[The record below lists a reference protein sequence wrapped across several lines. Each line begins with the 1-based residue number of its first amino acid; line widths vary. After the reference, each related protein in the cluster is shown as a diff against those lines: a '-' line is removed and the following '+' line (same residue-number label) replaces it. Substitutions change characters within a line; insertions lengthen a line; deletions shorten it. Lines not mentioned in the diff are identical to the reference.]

1 MALSAITFP
10 NLGIDVNPS
19 RVAFSIGSK
28 EIYWYGILIAAG
40 FLLAVIYCC
49 KRAPQFGLKEDHI
62 LDMLIVATPVAIIFA
77 RAYYCIF
84 NWDLYRDDPI
94 KVFYI
99 WEGGIAVY
107 GSIIGAV
114 LALWIYTRVKKMP
127 IAPFLDV
134 GALGLLIGQLIG
146 RWGNFVN
153 REAYGAV
160 TDSFFKMGLM
170 DATGTVTYC
179 HPTFLYESV
188 WNLVG
193 FILLHFYSK
202 KHRRYD
208 GEIFTMYVA
217 WYGLGRGFIEGLR
230 TDSLYVGST
239 GIRVSQVLGF
249 ASCLVAVG
257 LLIWNLY
264 IRPKNPDSRYVIKL
278 AAQQAEQ
285 TAAAIQESGTN

>member
-10 NLGIDVNPS
+10 NLGISVDPP
-19 RVAFSIGSK
+19 RVAFSVFGK

-49 KRAPQFGLKEDHI
+49 KRAPKFGLKEDHI

-77 RAYYCIF
+77 RAYYCAF

-114 LALWIYTRVKKMP
+114 LALWVYTRIKKLP
-127 IAPFLDV
+127 IGPFLDV
-134 GALGLLIGQLIG
+134 GALGLLIGQLVG

-153 REAYGAV
+153 REAYGSV

-170 DATGTVTYC
+170 DATGNVTYV

-193 FILLHFYSK
+193 FIALHFYSR

-230 TDSLYVGST
+230 TDSLYVGAT
-239 GIRVSQVLGF
+239 GIRVSQVVGF
-249 ASCLVAVG
+249 LSCLVAVG
-257 LLIWNLY
+257 LLVWNLY
-264 IRPKNPDSRYVIKL
+264 IRPKNPESMRVNRLK
-278 AAQQAEQ
+278 AETSETE
-285 TAAAIQESGTN
+285 TAEAGTN